1 MGYESPSVVALVV
14 SGTINSFIIPFLTG
28 HDVCLPLI
36 LLCFICF
43 YCAEKF
49 EVFEEIIKHL
59 NHRHQK
65 QDIKYKQLELDS
77 STGLL
82 GYRTKSLE
90 GVQPSTHT
98 VSACDDNLVVNKRSL
113 ADKTRNIIS
122 NIQDFKTS
130 STFLCYYCNLR
141 SDDYKCILEH
151 VNKLNLVLFRCF
163 ICLLRAKK

>member
-1 MGYESPSVVALVV
+1 MFA
-14 SGTINSFIIPFLTG
+14 
-28 HDVCLPLI
+28 
-36 LLCFICF
+36 FICF

-59 NHRHQK
+59 NHRHKK

-113 ADKTRNIIS
+113 AIK
-122 NIQDFKTS
+122 
-130 STFLCYYCNLR
+130 
-141 SDDYKCILEH
+141 H
-151 VNKLNLVLFRCF
+151 V
-163 ICLLRAKK
+163 I